1 MGPRLMHTLTS
12 IATAI
17 GALAGLAAAV
27 INLAATCRQRRR
39 DG

>member
-1 MGPRLMHTLTS
+1 MQTLAS

-27 INLAATCRQRRR
+27 INLAATLKSLAS
-39 DG
+39 